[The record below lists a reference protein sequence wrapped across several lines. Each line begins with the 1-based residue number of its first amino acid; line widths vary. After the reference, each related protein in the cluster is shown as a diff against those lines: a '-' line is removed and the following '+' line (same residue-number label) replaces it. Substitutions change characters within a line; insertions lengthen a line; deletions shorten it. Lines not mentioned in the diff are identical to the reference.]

1 MSGFMNIDF
10 FSGGGQKPQFPE
22 LENELHEWLK
32 NQDLQSNNITKEE
45 IKEKAVSIYDGDK
58 FVASDRWVSAFM
70 KRYHRKENNS
80 YTFHDNLDKS
90 KDLEAKKLL
99 SKFDLP
105 FKNPGIADKS
115 HSKEVDTTRN
125 SQEKS
130 DRNEANYPFLIPPSD
145 IKSEKPD
152 TSSSID
158 YEKRLEINQS
168 TSSQSGFNNVPITS
182 PMNGEFEYP
191 LPLPEN
197 LQLDHIEIPGV
208 PDLKAKIK
216 RQAFTLE
223 FKMFVIEAA
232 KRSSNREQARIY
244 NIHES
249 VIRRWRKDHTEARI
263 KEAMNSP
270 EKMAKNRLPGI
281 S

>member
-1 MSGFMNIDF
+1 M
-10 FSGGGQKPQFPE
+10 
-22 LENELHEWLK
+22 
-32 NQDLQSNNITKEE
+32 
-45 IKEKAVSIYDGDK
+45 
-58 FVASDRWVSAFM
+58 
-70 KRYHRKENNS
+70 
-80 YTFHDNLDKS
+80 
-90 KDLEAKKLL
+90 EAKNWL
-99 SKFDLP
+99 SQFDLHST
-105 FKNPGIADKS
+105 NPGIAGKS
-115 HSKEVDTTRN
+115 NSKEMDTTRN
-125 SQEKS
+125 SQENS
-130 DRNEANYPFLIPPSD
+130 DKNEAYSQLLILPSD

-158 YEKRLEINQS
+158 YEKSLEINQS
-168 TSSQSGFNNVPITS
+168 ISSQSGFNNAST
-182 PMNGEFEYP
+182 NGEFEYP

-270 EKMAKNRLPGI
+270 EKMTKNRLPGMI
-281 S
+281 RFSFLDFINWNIRNSAVPSTGNLSRAH

>member
-1 MSGFMNIDF
+1 MHFLQKIYKLSKTNIF
-10 FSGGGQKPQFPE
+10 FSHFEGTRG
-22 LENELHEWLK
+22 
-32 NQDLQSNNITKEE
+32 
-45 IKEKAVSIYDGDK
+45 EKTQI
-58 FVASDRWVSAFM
+58 FR
-70 KRYHRKENNS
+70 
-80 YTFHDNLDKS
+80 TLDKS
-90 KDLEAKKLL
+90 KDLEAKEF
-99 SKFDLP
+99 SSHFDLP
-105 FKNPGIADKS
+105 STNSGIADK
-115 HSKEVDTTRN
+115 RN
-125 SQEKS
+125 S
-130 DRNEANYPFLIPPSD
+130 NELLIPPSD

-158 YEKRLEINQS
+158 YEKSLEINQS
-168 TSSQSGFNNVPITS
+168 ISSQSGFNNVSITS
-182 PMNGEFEYP
+182 PMNSEFDYP

>member
-1 MSGFMNIDF
+1 MSSQFN
-10 FSGGGQKPQFPE
+10 PQI
-22 LENELHEWLK
+22 
-32 NQDLQSNNITKEE
+32 ST
-45 IKEKAVSIYDGDK
+45 
-58 FVASDRWVSAFM
+58 
-70 KRYHRKENNS
+70 
-80 YTFHDNLDKS
+80 
-90 KDLEAKKLL
+90 
-99 SKFDLP
+99 
-105 FKNPGIADKS
+105 NPGIADKNN
-115 HSKEVDTTRN
+115 SKDVDTTRN
-125 SQEKS
+125 SQENS
-130 DRNEANYPFLIPPSD
+130 DKTEANDLLLILPSD

-158 YEKRLEINQS
+158 YEKSLEINQS
-168 TSSQSGFNNVPITS
+168 ISSQSGFNNVSITS
-182 PMNGEFEYP
+182 PMNREFEYP

-270 EKMAKNRLPGI
+270 EKMTKNRLSGTI
-281 S
+281 KNA

>member
-1 MSGFMNIDF
+1 M
-10 FSGGGQKPQFPE
+10 
-22 LENELHEWLK
+22 
-32 NQDLQSNNITKEE
+32 
-45 IKEKAVSIYDGDK
+45 
-58 FVASDRWVSAFM
+58 ASDRWASAFM

-80 YTFHDNLDKS
+80 YIFHDDLDKS

-99 SKFDLP
+99 SQFDLP
-105 FKNPGIADKS
+105 STNPGIADKS
-115 HSKEVDTTRN
+115 NSKELDTTRN

-130 DRNEANYPFLIPPSD
+130 DRNEANDLLLILPSD

-158 YEKRLEINQS
+158 YEKSLEINQS
-168 TSSQSGFNNVPITS
+168 ISSQSGFNNVSMTS
-182 PMNGEFEYP
+182 PTNGEFEYP

-270 EKMAKNRLPGI
+270 EKMTKNRLPGMI
-281 S
+281 RFSFLDFINWNIRSSAAPSTGNLLKVRWNFLLEI